1 MIFSRDLESAEADD
15 VSFMPGKTYSIAF
28 AAWDGANGERNG
40 QKSTSQWVN
49 LVIESGPAVAAAP
62 EQVPPAEEGWLS
74 TQMLT
79 NLLIAA
85 FALAVLVIVIIAI
98 KLPSQ

>member
-1 MIFSRDLESAEADD
+1 VIFGRDLNSSETDD
-15 VSFMPGKTYSIAF
+15 VSFAPGKTYSIAF

-49 LVIESGPAVAAAP
+49 LVIESGPSVAAAP
-62 EQVPPAEEGWLS
+62 EQIPPAEEGWLS

-79 NLLIAA
+79 NLLIAL
-85 FALAVLVIVIIAI
+85 FLVVVLVIMVISV
-98 KLPSQ
+98 KLPT